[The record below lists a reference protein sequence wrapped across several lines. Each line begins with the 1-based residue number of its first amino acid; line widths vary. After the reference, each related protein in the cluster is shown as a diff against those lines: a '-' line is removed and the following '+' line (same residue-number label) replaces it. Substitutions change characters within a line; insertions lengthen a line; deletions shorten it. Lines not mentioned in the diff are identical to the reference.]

1 MKVQKAKLFF
11 LKNKFLIL
19 FMSNLQVAQAA
30 EDAISFLCKR
40 QEFWRQFKPM
50 YSEGRRGGGVTGGA
64 RRKGSGNNSSS
75 NNNSGSNKQQV
86 RV

>member
-1 MKVQKAKLFF
+1 MFV
-11 LKNKFLIL
+11 
-19 FMSNLQVAQAA
+19 SNVQVAQAA

-64 RRKGSGNNSSS
+64 RRKGSSNNSSNN

>member
-1 MKVQKAKLFF
+1 MFV
-11 LKNKFLIL
+11 
-19 FMSNLQVAQAA
+19 SNLQVAQAA

-50 YSEGRRGGGVTGGA
+50 YSEGRRGGGVTGGGA
-64 RRKGSGNNSSS
+64 RRKGSGNNSGSS

>member
-1 MKVQKAKLFF
+1 
-11 LKNKFLIL
+11 
-19 FMSNLQVAQAA
+19 MSNLQVAQAA

-75 NNNSGSNKQQV
+75 NNNNSGSNKQQV
-86 RV
+86 RL